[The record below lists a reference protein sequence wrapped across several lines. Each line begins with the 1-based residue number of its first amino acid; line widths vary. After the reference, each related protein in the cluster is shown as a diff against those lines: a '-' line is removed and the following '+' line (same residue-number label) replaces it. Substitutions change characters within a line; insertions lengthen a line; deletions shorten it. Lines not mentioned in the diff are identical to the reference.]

1 MDTPPNSSAVMRV
14 SACANMLRGNRS
26 KVPPTRSEENFD
38 DDHPESPSLE
48 KRVALGSGRGPNG
61 SPFELG
67 GRNQGSAAAVSHRS
81 AVMGAI
87 FGQAVMIEYIAARQ
101 LFQLQVYYA
110 L

>member
-38 DDHPESPSLE
+38 YDHPESPSLE
-48 KRVALGSGRGPNG
+48 KRVALGFGRGPSG

-67 GRNQGSAAAVSHRS
+67 GRNQGSAAAISHNMHRPGSQQAALLCYMLPHS
-81 AVMGAI
+81 AV
-87 FGQAVMIEYIAARQ
+87 
-101 LFQLQVYYA
+101 
-110 L
+110 